1 MFLFLSLALMKRY
14 SELHN
19 LKARQKEDV
28 LGRGY
33 RVSDMQAIASLG
45 SASGMTAVLVIALY
59 VNGNDVRTLYHH
71 PTVLWLVSAVVM
83 LWITRMW
90 LIAGRGELHEDP
102 VLFALKDRWS
112 LGIALATGLILV
124 MAL

>member
-1 MFLFLSLALMKRY
+1 
-14 SELHN
+14 
-19 LKARQKEDV
+19 
-28 LGRGY
+28 
-33 RVSDMQAIASLG
+33 MQAIASLG

-112 LGIALATGLILV
+112 LGIALVTGLILV

>member
-1 MFLFLSLALMKRY
+1 
-14 SELHN
+14 
-19 LKARQKEDV
+19 
-28 LGRGY
+28 
-33 RVSDMQAIASLG
+33 
-45 SASGMTAVLVIALY
+45 
-59 VNGNDVRTLYHH
+59 
-71 PTVLWLVSAVVM
+71 VLWLVSAVVM